1 MPFPPVQSPKVP
13 PKVPASQFALA
24 GLASVPSSSAW
35 RPLSDIVS
43 GIVHQVQ
50 VQSPAATDRE
60 SDLPKAA

>member
-24 GLASVPSSSAW
+24 PSSSAW